1 MPLVIS
7 KIHTLIKKWIKEISI
22 LLLPFLTDLN
32 IPEMNIEDIKVC
44 LPETITD
51 WNIIIETEIIYFAI
65 IAIDK
70 DIQTKTVSTETT

>member
-44 LPETITD
+44 LPETD
-51 WNIIIETEIIYFAI
+51 WYIIIETEITYFAI
-65 IAIDK
+65 IATDK
-70 DIQTKTVSTETT
+70 DIQIETVSTEIT